1 VQVARVDVY
10 GYDLT
15 YVHGTYVMS
24 GGREIV
30 SLPSTV
36 VCITADDS
44 IMAEPNRIDP
54 TKVRAV
60 GRMGF
65 PWFVTV
71 DEDSLFELDR
81 TRYPDTA
88 LAGGG

>member
-1 VQVARVDVY
+1 MQVARVDVY

-36 VCITADDS
+36 VRVTADDGTRAS
-44 IMAEPNRIDP
+44 ARRARSARP
-54 TKVRAV
+54 TCPRTARA
-60 GRMGF
+60 RA
-65 PWFVTV
+65 PRCASWHRRC
-71 DEDSLFELDR
+71 SAS
-81 TRYPDTA
+81 TRA
-88 LAGGG
+88 SSRS

>member
-1 VQVARVDVY
+1 MQIARVDVY

-36 VCITADDS
+36 VRVTADDGS
-44 IMAEPNRIDP
+44 EGFGETCPLGPRTCRRTA
-54 TKVRAV
+54 RAPARRSASS
-60 GRMGF
+60 GR
-65 PWFVTV
+65 
-71 DEDSLFELDR
+71 R
-81 TRYPDTA
+81 
-88 LAGGG
+88 